1 MNKIKRNG
9 STSRWRKIRLAIL
22 RRDNHTCYY
31 CGIPTATTVDH
42 LTPVEQGGDDSFN
55 NLVSACANCNY
66 SKGNRTEEQYIKDRN
81 KKHRS
86 KMMKQN
92 ENNNR
97 FFEHDKTSPTP
108 AMFFSPKGLKSP
120 FEKPKVN

>member
-1 MNKIKRNG
+1 MNSIKRNG
-9 STSRWRKIRLAIL
+9 STTRWRKIRVAIL
-22 RRDNHTCYY
+22 RRDNNTCYY

-42 LTPVEQGGDDSFN
+42 LTPVEQGGDDNFN

-66 SKGNRTEEQYIKDRN
+66 SKGNRTEEQYIKARN

-86 KMMKQN
+86 KMNKD
-92 ENNNR
+92 NR
-97 FFEHDKTSPTP
+97 FFESPKTPPTP